1 MEMNLKRVGKNIFLK
16 NNIKILIVGSGN
28 QAENYLKVFSKHKIS
43 IHTICVTKR
52 SKKKAIK
59 LQKKYKIQNIG
70 YDINKIIKEN
80 KFNFIFLL
88 ITWDKIQN
96 YILKIIKNIDCPI
109 FAEKPIALS
118 YNKLNKINKISSIL
132 NKKIYVLYNRRFF
145 ETVNILRKKVKSSK
159 QYKFSVN
166 IPEQNQRIINKY
178 GKNIKK
184 KIKYFISSHW
194 LDLIFYIC
202 GNMKILKIFVN
213 QSIASIILKNNKCI
227 GTVNFYFNTI
237 DKIRFNFYTSKLNLE
252 LNPLE
257 KLYIT
262 SNIRKDKNNYLLNKK
277 LIKDISSQHL
287 KPGIENIIKS
297 IFFKKNY
304 RNFLP
309 TVTDLK
315 PNYKVLEKLNH

>member
-28 QAENYLKVFSKHKIS
+28 QAENYLKVFSKHKII

-59 LQKKYKIQNIG
+59 LQKKYKIKNIG
-70 YDINKIIKEN
+70 HDINKIIKEN

-145 ETVNILRKKVKSSK
+145 ETVNILRNKVKSSK

-166 IPEQNQRIINKY
+166 IPEQNHRIINKY

-213 QSIASIILKNNKCI
+213 QSITSIILKNKKCI

-237 DKIRFNFYTSKLNLE
+237 DKIRFNFFTSKLNLE

-277 LIKDISSQHL
+277 LIKDISSQNL

-315 PNYKVLEKLNH
+315 PTYKVLEKLNH